1 MKSSLCF
8 LIVVAGLILLLS
20 KFYIVSILLIVTS
33 FSLFIAQNKA
43 TWENLSYYG
52 IANLITTSRLL
63 LVLLLVFF
71 SGKLNFTDYYL
82 LRIVLIIPV
91 LDIVDGFIARFRN
104 EQSKFGM
111 YYDMEVDALFVMVAS
126 ILVFL
131 NYPSMWIVLIPAF
144 LRYFYKFTLAIM
156 DSAQKFVEAKE
167 KYASIIAGN
176 YFIAL
181 IIFYFIQNE
190 WASVFLVV
198 SSILIV
204 LSFAKSYYRFYK
216 WSNELI

>member
-1 MKSSLCF
+1 MKSTQCI
-8 LIVVAGLILLLS
+8 LIVIAGLILLLS
-20 KFYIVSILLIVTS
+20 KFYVLAILLIATS
-33 FSLFIAQNKA
+33 FSLFIAQNKSA
-43 TWENLSYYG
+43 WENLAYFG
-52 IANLITTSRLL
+52 LANLITTSRLL
-63 LVLLLVFF
+63 LVLLLVFI
-71 SGKLNFTDYYL
+71 SGKLDFTDYYL
-82 LRIVLIIPV
+82 LSIVLIIPV
-91 LDIVDGFIARFRN
+91 LDIIDGFVARFRN

-126 ILVFL
+126 ILVFM

-144 LRYFYKFTLAIM
+144 LRYFYKFTLDIM

-181 IIFYFIQNE
+181 IIFYFFQNE
-190 WASVFLVV
+190 WASAFLVV